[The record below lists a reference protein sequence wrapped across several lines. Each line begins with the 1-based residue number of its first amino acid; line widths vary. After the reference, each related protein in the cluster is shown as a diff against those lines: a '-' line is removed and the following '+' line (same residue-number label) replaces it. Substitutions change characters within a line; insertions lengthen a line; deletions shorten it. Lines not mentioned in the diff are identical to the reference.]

1 MIPDVE
7 REITDEAYRELE
19 GAVGSENVSREPAV
33 LDCYSW
39 QPFANDNPERWVIR
53 PVAVVMPGSTEEVQA
68 VVRALGRH
76 GLKFKAFSTG
86 WGAYSSPTSGGVVQV
101 DLRRMDR
108 IIEIDEKNMYAVL
121 EPYVCGAQLQAE
133 AMKVG
138 LNTHIIGAGPSC
150 SPLASATSAWGVG
163 WDCCYMSYSG
173 RNLLGA
179 EWVLPDGEVLR
190 LGTLGSGSGW
200 FCGDGPGPSLRGIVR
215 GSTGALSGLG
225 IFTKAAIKLFNW
237 PGPPQ
242 VKTEGLLLDAQ
253 SEVPENLRFFMCFWP
268 DRASQDEAIYKINES
283 ELCYIFSRTGLGA
296 TISIATPH
304 LMKILTRTTALRNVI
319 TRDLKNGCTM
329 IMVADSAGEMA
340 YKEGVLAEI
349 AGRYG
354 GAIINLTA
362 AKPLIRMFLMNFL
375 RATAVPVVFRMGGQM
390 FTALD
395 RNETWDTQM
404 DWADRGEEVKRKWI
418 ERGGILDDLADN
430 PYMTTYEDN
439 TWAHCEEIFQ
449 YDPRNPEHLAALEPI
464 FVEFSVEAIERC
476 MEPLSST
483 DARLRKI
490 ISPMMGNYTGWQ
502 KKISGALDEK
512 RAADTGMYC
521 DEVDFD
527 LSKVDP
533 EIRRRFEKLIER
545 FSWTEDGPPESE
557 AR

>member
-1 MIPDVE
+1 MSTEVE
-7 REITDEAYRELE
+7 LAITDEAYRELE
-19 GAVGSENVSREPAV
+19 EAVGPENVSREPTV
-33 LDCYSW
+33 LDSYAW

-53 PVAVVMPGSTEEVQA
+53 PVAVAMPGSTEEVQA
-68 VVRALGRH
+68 LVKAIGRN

-86 WGAYSSPTSGGVVQV
+86 WGAYSSPTSEGVVQV

-108 IIEIDEKNMYAVL
+108 IIDIDEKNMYAVL

-163 WDCCYMSYSG
+163 WDCVYMSYSG

-190 LGTLGSGSGW
+190 LGTLGSGKGW

-225 IFTKAAIKLFNW
+225 IFTKAAIKLYNW

-242 VKTEGLLLDAQ
+242 IKTEGLLLDAR
-253 SEVPENLRFFMCFWP
+253 SEVPENLRFCMCFWP
-268 DRASQDEAIYKINES
+268 DRKSQDEAIYKINES

-304 LMKILTRTTALRNVI
+304 LMKFLTKTKAIRKAVTG
-319 TRDLKNGCTM
+319 DMKWGCTI

-340 YKEGVLAEI
+340 YKEGVLSEI
-349 AGRYG
+349 ARQYG
-354 GAIINLTA
+354 GAIINLTE
-362 AKPLIRMFLMNFL
+362 AKPIIRMFLMNFL
-375 RATAVPVVFRMGGQM
+375 RSTAVPVVFRMGGQM

-395 RNETWDTQM
+395 RNDTWDTQM
-404 DWADRGEEVKRKWI
+404 DWAGMGETVKQKWI
-418 ERGGILDDLADN
+418 DRGGILDDMADN
-430 PYMTTYEDN
+430 PYMVAYEDN
-439 TWAHCEEIFQ
+439 TWGHCEEIFQ
-449 YDPRNPEHLAALEPI
+449 YDPRNPDHLAALEPI
-464 FVEFSVEAIERC
+464 FVEFSVEAAERC

-490 ISPMMGNYTGWQ
+490 ISPMMGNYTRWQ
-502 KKISGALDEK
+502 QKISGFMDK
-512 RAADTGMYC
+512 GKAADTGMYC

-527 LSKVDP
+527 IDKLDP
-533 EIRRRFEKLIER
+533 EMRKRIETLIEK
-545 FSWTEDGPPESE
+545 FTWTDEGPPE
-557 AR
+557 

>member
-362 AKPLIRMFLMNFL
+362 ARPLIRMFLMNFL

>member
-1 MIPDVE
+1 MKGAEMISDA
-7 REITDEAYRELE
+7 AYAELE
-19 GAVGSENVSREPAV
+19 GAVGPENVSREPAV
-33 LDCYSW
+33 LDSYSW
-39 QPFANDNPERWVIR
+39 QPFANNDPERWVIR
-53 PVAVVMPGSTEEVQA
+53 PVAVALPASTEEVQA
-68 VVRALGRH
+68 LVKAIGRN

-86 WGAYSSPTSGGVVQV
+86 WGAYSSPTSDGVVQV

-108 IIEIDEKNMYAVL
+108 IIDIDEKNMYAVL

-163 WDCCYMSYSG
+163 WDCVYMSYSG

-190 LGTLGSGSGW
+190 LGTLGSGKGW

-225 IFTKAAIKLFNW
+225 IFTKAAIKLYNW

-242 VKTEGLLLDAQ
+242 VKTEGLLLDAR
-253 SEVPENLRFFMCFWP
+253 SEVPENLRFCMCFWP

-283 ELCYIFSRTGLGA
+283 QLCYIFSRTGLGS

-304 LMKILTRTTALRNVI
+304 LMKILTKTKAI
-319 TRDLKNGCTM
+319 RDTLTGDMKWGCTL

-349 AGRYG
+349 ARRYG
-354 GAIINLTA
+354 GAVINLNK
-362 AKPLIRMFLMNFL
+362 AKPLISMFLMNFL
-375 RATAVPVVFRMGGQM
+375 RSTAVPVVFRMGGQM

-395 RNETWDTQM
+395 RNDTWDSQM
-404 DWADRGEEVKRKWI
+404 DWADAGEVIKQRWI
-418 ERGGILDDLADN
+418 DKGGILDDMADN
-430 PYMTTYEDN
+430 PYMVSYEDN
-439 TWAHCEEIFQ
+439 TWGHCEEIFQ
-449 YDPRNPEHLAALEPI
+449 YDPRNPEHLASLEPL
-464 FVEFSVEAIERC
+464 FVEFSVEAAERC

-483 DARLRKI
+483 DARLRKV
-490 ISPMMGNYTGWQ
+490 ISPMMGNYTRWQ
-502 KKISGALDEK
+502 QRISGFMDSEG
-512 RAADTGMYC
+512 AADTGMYC

-527 LSKVDP
+527 FDELDP
-533 EIRRRFEKLIER
+533 AMRARLEKLLDK
-545 FSWTEDGPPESE
+545 FSWTEEGPPE
-557 AR
+557 